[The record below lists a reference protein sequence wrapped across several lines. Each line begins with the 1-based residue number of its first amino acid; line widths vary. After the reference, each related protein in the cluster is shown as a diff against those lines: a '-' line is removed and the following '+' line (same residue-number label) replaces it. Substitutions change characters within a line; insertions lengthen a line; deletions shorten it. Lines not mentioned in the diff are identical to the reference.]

1 MDISN
6 SQQVIKLNL
15 NNTPGEFTRRKN
27 WSQSILDSLRDIV
40 HVLNGDLRILYCS
53 AASSEFLGYKPSELV
68 NHLFTEFLH
77 VDDIDTFVR
86 EFRACKTTYQIFQCS
101 YRFLRKDGKYA
112 VLETRGSFY
121 KAGFFGNARRVP
133 TESAQSIDSF
143 LDLKMENEMLKRKLE
158 QLKREHGGRE
168 TSVNS
173 DSTNPSS
180 SHQSMTTGTEDGD
193 ESDEVDEYMMPVNA
207 SNVYTQGVNT
217 SYDINESLAMLT
229 GLRYDLGERSVGIS
243 MGLQNGELTSVPTE
257 ELLSRPI
264 IVSNAESIADRNKV
278 SAERAG
284 KKVWFKSIR
293 PNGF

>member
-1 MDISN
+1 MEVSS
-6 SQQVIKLNL
+6 SQQVIRLNA
-15 NNTPGEFTRRKN
+15 NNAPGEFTRRKN

-40 HVLNGDLRILYCS
+40 HVMNDELRILYCS

-86 EFRACKTTYQIFQCS
+86 EFRTCKSTFQIFQCS

-112 VLETRGSFY
+112 IMETRGSFY
-121 KAGFFGNARRVP
+121 KTGFFGNARRVP

-143 LDLKMENEMLKRKLE
+143 LDLKMENEMLKQKLE
-158 QLKREHGGRE
+158 LLKREHEGRE
-168 TSVNS
+168 NSITS
-173 DSTNPSS
+173 DSTNPS

-193 ESDEVDEYMMPVNA
+193 DSDELDEFMIPVNA
-207 SNVYTQGVNT
+207 PNVYTQGVNT
-217 SYDINESLAMLT
+217 SYDVNESLAMFT

-243 MGLQNGELTSVPTE
+243 MGLQNGELTNVAME

-264 IVSNAESIADRNKV
+264 IVSNAESIADKNK
-278 SAERAG
+278 SSPERSG
-284 KKVWFKSIR
+284 KKVHNTMS
-293 PNGF
+293 